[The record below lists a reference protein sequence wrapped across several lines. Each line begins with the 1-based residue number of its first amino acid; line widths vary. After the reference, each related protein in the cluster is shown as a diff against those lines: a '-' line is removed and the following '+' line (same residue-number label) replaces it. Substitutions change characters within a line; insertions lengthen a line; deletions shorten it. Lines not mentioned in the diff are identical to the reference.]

1 LSERAECLL
10 DHLMHILLSECLC
23 GRLDTLIL
31 LRRDELAHVFGPVTT
46 VRTCHGGVVR
56 KRLPL
61 LGLQLEEPLASR
73 TLAAEESFFIR
84 RNRDRGFKAPVGLS
98 HSGDTLWKSMLPVHA
113 IIQASLRLERGEEP
127 DVSLIY

>member
-1 LSERAECLL
+1 
-10 DHLMHILLSECLC
+10 MHILLGECFC

-46 VRTCHGGVVR
+46 VRTCHGGVIW

-61 LGLQLEEPLASR
+61 LSLHLEEPLASR
-73 TLAAEESFFIR
+73 TLAAEESLFGR
-84 RNRDRGFKAPVGLS
+84 RNRDRGFKAPDGLS
-98 HSGDTLWKSMLPVHA
+98 HCGDTLWKSMLPAHA

-127 DVSLIY
+127 GVSHIY